1 MTEKRGGS
9 DVSAATETL
18 AVHQAEDVYRLH
30 GYKWFSSATDSD
42 ISFTLARTGNTNKLS
57 MFYLKTR
64 TAAGQLN
71 NIQVFKLKNKLGTHQ
86 LPTAEL
92 LLDGTEARLVGEEGR
107 GIASISSML
116 TITRLHNTL
125 SAVSAMR

>member
-1 MTEKRGGS
+1 M
-9 DVSAATETL
+9 
-18 AVHQAEDVYRLH
+18 
-30 GYKWFSSATDSD
+30 
-42 ISFTLARTGNTNKLS
+42 
-57 MFYLKTR
+57 
-64 TAAGQLN
+64 
-71 NIQVFKLKNKLGTHQ
+71 KNKLGTRQ

-107 GIASISSML
+107 GIASIASML